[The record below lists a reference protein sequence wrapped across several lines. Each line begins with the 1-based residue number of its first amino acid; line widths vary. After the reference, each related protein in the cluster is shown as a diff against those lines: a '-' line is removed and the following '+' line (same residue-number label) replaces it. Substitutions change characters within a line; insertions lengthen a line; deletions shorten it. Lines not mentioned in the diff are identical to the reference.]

1 VALADGR
8 EPEEAGAGMSGSV
21 EASRRH
27 GAFDSRWLKRLR
39 LVAPVRA
46 ATAWAGREDVSAALD
61 WNAHF
66 YPGSRRHDLEA
77 ISAYYA
83 YQRGREA
90 VEEHPQGAQRR
101 EADEPPALIAMEAS
115 SESPALRPSTSR

>member
-1 VALADGR
+1 
-8 EPEEAGAGMSGSV
+8 MSGSV

-46 ATAWAGREDVSAALD
+46 APAWAGLEDVPAALD
-61 WNAHF
+61 WDAFLSQF

-83 YQRGREA
+83 YQHGREA
-90 VEEHPQGAQRR
+90 ADEHPRGAQTR
-101 EADEPPALIAMEAS
+101 ETDVPIAVEAS
-115 SESPALRPSTSR
+115 SGSPA